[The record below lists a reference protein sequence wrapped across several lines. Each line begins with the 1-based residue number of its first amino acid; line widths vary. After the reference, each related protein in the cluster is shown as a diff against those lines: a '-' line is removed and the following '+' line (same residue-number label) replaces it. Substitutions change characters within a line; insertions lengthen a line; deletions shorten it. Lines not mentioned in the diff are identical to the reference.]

1 MGNQGQAVVT
11 ALDAV
16 QDEMAP
22 SRRVASTRLPA
33 AERRRQILDVAL
45 EAFARSGYH
54 DTSMNAIARDAG
66 VTKPVLYQHFASK
79 HELFELLLAETGGNL
94 LKAIEAAALEETPR
108 LRVEAG
114 FRAFFHFFED
124 QPSAFTV
131 LYGSS
136 LASNPEFRRDARAVR
151 DTFAEYLTSQ
161 MGRREREEALVLAA
175 GINGLSEGMIRHW
188 MHEGRS
194 RPADEMAALAARLA
208 WGGLESLL

>member
-1 MGNQGQAVVT
+1 M
-11 ALDAV
+11 
-16 QDEMAP
+16 
-22 SRRVASTRLPA
+22 
-33 AERRRQILDVAL
+33 
-45 EAFARSGYH
+45 
-54 DTSMNAIARDAG
+54 
-66 VTKPVLYQHFASK
+66 
-79 HELFELLLAETGGNL
+79 
-94 LKAIEAAALEETPR
+94 
-108 LRVEAG
+108 EAG

-124 QPSAFTV
+124 RPSAFTV

-136 LASNPEFRRDARAVR
+136 LASNPEFRQDARAVR

-208 WGGLESLL
+208 WSGLESLL

>member
-1 MGNQGQAVVT
+1 M
-11 ALDAV
+11 
-16 QDEMAP
+16 
-22 SRRVASTRLPA
+22 
-33 AERRRQILDVAL
+33 
-45 EAFARSGYH
+45 
-54 DTSMNAIARDAG
+54 
-66 VTKPVLYQHFASK
+66 
-79 HELFELLLAETGGNL
+79 
-94 LKAIEAAALEETPR
+94 KAIEAAALEETPR

-124 QPSAFTV
+124 RPSAFTV

-136 LASNPEFRRDARAVR
+136 LASNPEFRRDAREVR

-161 MGRREREEALVLAA
+161 MGNRDREESLALAA

-208 WGGLESLL
+208 WGGVESLL